1 MSILAITEPCQA
13 ANPIMRAPWK
23 TATALLVGMVVA
35 GGDAAAAEPKVA
47 VFDFELVDTSLEGA
61 TYGPRADQ
69 QARLVHITD
78 QLRDR
83 LAKSGR
89 VAVVDIAP
97 VAAQAK
103 ATNLRTCDGCDTDL
117 ANQLGADFAVVGWVQ
132 KVSNLI
138 LNMNIIVR
146 DAKTARVISLKSV
159 DMRGNTDET
168 WARALDWLVRDDLL
182 PVHGQGVF
190 Q

>member
-1 MSILAITEPCQA
+1 MSG

-23 TATALLVGMVVA
+23 IATALLVGVVA
-35 GGDAAAAEPKVA
+35 VAADAAAEPKIA

-69 QARLVHITD
+69 QTRLVQITD

-89 VAVVDIAP
+89 VFVIDIGS
-97 VAAQAK
+97 VAARAK
-103 ATNLRTCDGCDTDL
+103 AANLRTCDGCDADF
-117 ANQLGADFAVVGWVQ
+117 ANQLGADFAVSGWVQ

-159 DMRGNTDET
+159 DMRGNTDES
-168 WARALDWLVRDDLL
+168 WSRAIDWLVRNQLL
-182 PVHGQGVF
+182 ASGSQGVF

>member
-1 MSILAITEPCQA
+1 
-13 ANPIMRAPWK
+13 MRAPWK
-23 TATALLVGMVVA
+23 IAAALLVGMVGPA
-35 GGDAAAAEPKVA
+35 GAAAAAEPKVA

-69 QARLVHITD
+69 QMRLVQITD

-97 VAAQAK
+97 VAALAK
-103 ATNLRTCDGCDTDL
+103 AATLRTCDGCDADF
-117 ANQLGADFAVVGWVQ
+117 ANQLGADFAVSGWVQ

-146 DAKTARVISLKSV
+146 DAKTARLISLKSV
-159 DMRGNTDET
+159 DMRGNTDES
-168 WARALDWLVRDDLL
+168 WSRAIDWLVGKELL
-182 PVHGQGVF
+182 ATGGHGVF

>member
-1 MSILAITEPCQA
+1 
-13 ANPIMRAPWK
+13 MRAPWK
-23 TATALLVGMVVA
+23 IATALLVWIVTAA
-35 GGDAAAAEPKVA
+35 GAAPAAEPKVA

-69 QARLVHITD
+69 QTRLVQITD

-83 LAKSGR
+83 LAKSGQ
-89 VAVVDIAP
+89 VVVIDIAP
-97 VAAQAK
+97 VAAQSK
-103 ATNLRTCDGCDTDL
+103 AANLRTCDGCDADF
-117 ANQLGADFAVVGWVQ
+117 ANQLGANFAVSGWVQ

-159 DMRGNTDET
+159 DMRGNTDES
-168 WARALDWLVRDDLL
+168 WSRAIDWLLRSELL
-182 PVHGQGVF
+182 PAGSHGVF